1 MLISTRHLVSK
12 RRESWLEQLDLISP
26 DVSRETCRL
35 RHCPQAPAHRATA
48 METPRLRL
56 SSTDVHRRPLTS
68 IGHTAPTHHPLTA
81 FASRIGLPQRM
92 ACCQICLCTF
102 AIHPRPGSNRG
113 LVHPALSYRAFQ
125 ESSHPTISHWQATDT
140 RKEKNPDPE
149 DRGFVA

>member
-1 MLISTRHLVSK
+1 MLISTRHLISK

-35 RHCPQAPAHRATA
+35 RRCPQAPAHRATA

-56 SSTDVHRRPLTS
+56 SSTDVHRRQLTS

-102 AIHPRPGSNRG
+102 AIHPRRMAIEAWCTPPSHSGPFKKPAPQPSN
-113 LVHPALSYRAFQ
+113 HPAAGKSLILKKKKPRS
-125 ESSHPTISHWQATDT
+125 
-140 RKEKNPDPE
+140 
-149 DRGFVA
+149 